1 MLDGGVNLGTTDT
14 SITASWREAT
24 GEVSYYA
31 LYRSTA
37 SGTKGSQVYSGDDR
51 SYEDTDVAVGTAYYY
66 TASACND
73 YGCEDSDQHFIQ
85 RM

>member
-1 MLDGGVNLGTTDT
+1 MLDGGVNSGTTDT
-14 SITASWREAT
+14 SMTASWREAT
-24 GEVSYYA
+24 GEVSYYE

-37 SGTKGSQVYSGDDR
+37 SGTKGAQVYSADSR
-51 SYEDTDVAVGTAYYY
+51 SYEDTDVSVGTAYYY